1 MKSEPLMGE
10 RIGRY
15 QIQSLLGEGG
25 IGKVY
30 LAEDTSLRH
39 QVALKLLPIK
49 FPKESEHA
57 HPFQQEARMASALNH
72 PNIVTIYEIGEND
85 QWHFIASE
93 FIEGQ
98 TLRQRIT
105 ASQLGVREAVD
116 IAVQVASA
124 LKAAHTA
131 GIIHCNIQP
140 ENVMVRPDG
149 LVKVIDF
156 GIAKPDKKRWP
167 RSDHEQPFLIKTDIE
182 RIMGTASYISPE
194 QALGQDL
201 DVRTDVFSLGVVIYV
216 YSAIAVTV

>member
-25 IGKVY
+25 MRKVY

-49 FPKESEHA
+49 FPKESEHV

-156 GIAKPDKKRWP
+156 GIAKPDKNRWP

-182 RIMGTASYISPE
+182 RIMG
-194 QALGQDL
+194 
-201 DVRTDVFSLGVVIYV
+201 
-216 YSAIAVTV
+216 